1 MPREGTSK
9 SGQGLS
15 GLGRVAFDYDS
26 RGIADFAFQRPA
38 SFHDIKAD
46 FSPLVVATNDPS
58 FHRPFAAQ
66 NLRHLASIP
75 SVGILDDGAGIR
87 FSLGLGFGAALGA
100 APFPPNDRRPRR
112 VVCRRIH
119 ASPRNDAHF
128 RFGQHSHSAFSLRFP
143 ANIRGLQ
150 RPRPKPSAFGV
161 RFKANIAPPRERTA
175 LTRPIFF
182 SPVRPT
188 ALATFAIH

>member
-100 APFPPNDRRPRR
+100 APFPQMIGDQGASFAGGFTLPPATTPISVSVNILIALSPCDFLQTFAVFNDRAPN
-112 VVCRRIH
+112 H
-119 ASPRNDAHF
+119 P
-128 RFGQHSHSAFSLRFP
+128 
-143 ANIRGLQ
+143 
-150 RPRPKPSAFGV
+150 PSASGS
-161 RFKANIAPPRERTA
+161 RRT
-175 LTRPIFF
+175 
-182 SPVRPT
+182 
-188 ALATFAIH
+188 